1 MADLDFQSCGGR
13 AEALMNAGA
22 NPMDP
27 NNLSWNFGLVTANE
41 PANAAVAE
49 MIQDK
54 PTLYTR
60 FPNMAGRWNGKT
72 VNHWAAVRAV
82 LGDDKADTLIQH
94 QPRGTCGG
102 RAGSLA
108 IDMLQCVLIAL
119 GKRAKFKRASHAF
132 LYWQARK
139 KYGMDRGQPW
149 DDRNDGV
156 ASGSIPEIM
165 ASVGIDT
172 RDETGDTNA
181 YGAGSDDLAAQWG
194 AGKIDPA
201 LAAKLVEFARDNVV
215 TEWSPV
221 YSAQELADGIA
232 AGGIGIGSGFAGVQR
247 DARRAGFLSAGGRL
261 ASLPTFAGRS
271 SGKPS
276 TGKMGS
282 GTANR
287 GARTIRAARSSP
299 GIRRTASAWI
309 GRRKTALAV
318 PAGGPLSSAY
328 RCSTWNKRRLI
339 FRGRSDSLNAVPGPP
354 DAGGRQAR
362 VGFRAAYPGSFVSL
376 DEGTRW
382 TVFERRW
389 PWS

>member
-232 AGGIGIGSGFAGVQR
+232 AGGIGIGSDSQGFSGTR
-247 DARRAGFLSAGGRL
+247 DARGFCRPVGVWHHYHVRGSVLGEAEYGQNGFGYCQSW
-261 ASLPTFAGRS
+261 
-271 SGKPS
+271 GKNNP
-276 TGKMGS
+276 
-282 GTANR
+282 
-287 GARTIRAARSSP
+287 
-299 GIRRTASAWI
+299 
-309 GRRKTALAV
+309 
-318 PAGGPLSSAY
+318 GGPQLAGHPSNCFGVDWATQDRTCRS
-328 RCSTWNKRRLI
+328 
-339 FRGRSDSLNAVPGPP
+339 GRWAV
-354 DAGGRQAR
+354 
-362 VGFRAAYPGSFVSL
+362 
-376 DEGTRW
+376 
-382 TVFERRW
+382 VFGLPLFDLEQTPIDI
-389 PWS
+389 PWSF